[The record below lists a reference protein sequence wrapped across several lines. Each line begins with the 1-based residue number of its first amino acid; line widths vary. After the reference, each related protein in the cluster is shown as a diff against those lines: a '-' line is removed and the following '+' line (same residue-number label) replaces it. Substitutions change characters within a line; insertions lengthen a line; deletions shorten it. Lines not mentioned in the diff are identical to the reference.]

1 MCKTSRQR
9 LGCSEIH
16 HEYPPLQWCS
26 DDTAAFAV
34 VLCLFT
40 VVAVRHVFLKSLRK
54 RHGGRSGEGDACGER
69 RDEDAFRGGWKAGI
83 WVGGP
88 CVCELCVCER
98 CACEL
103 CVCELCVCELYVCE
117 LYVCELCANC
127 SRACGDKSAAGK
139 SATLRRLAWM
149 SNIPRQSPH
158 PPTTHTHTHL
168 CTRDRRARH
177 TPSETPA
184 GPARSTCPAA
194 RGGCPC

>member
-69 RDEDAFRGGWKAGI
+69 RDEDAFRGGVESWDL
-83 WVGGP
+83 GGRTVCMRTVCMRTVCMRAVCMRAV
-88 CVCELCVCER
+88 CVRTVCMR
-98 CACEL
+98 TVRKL
-103 CVCELCVCELYVCE
+103 
-117 LYVCELCANC
+117 
-127 SRACGDKSAAGK
+127 
-139 SATLRRLAWM
+139 LARVW
-149 SNIPRQSPH
+149 RQ
-158 PPTTHTHTHL
+158 
-168 CTRDRRARH
+168 
-177 TPSETPA
+177 E
-184 GPARSTCPAA
+184 
-194 RGGCPC
+194 RGGKECDAAETCVDE